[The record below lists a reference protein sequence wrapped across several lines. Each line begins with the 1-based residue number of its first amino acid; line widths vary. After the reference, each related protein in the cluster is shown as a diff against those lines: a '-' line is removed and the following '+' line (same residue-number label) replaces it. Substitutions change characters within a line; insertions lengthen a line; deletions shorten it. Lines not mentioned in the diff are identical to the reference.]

1 MIKIIPM
8 ENKIKVEGN
17 VKSISDYNEL
27 KNSIDQIVK
36 SQKNIIVEFVDSM
49 SLASSAI
56 GYFTKL
62 VNVDNVVLKL
72 YVNDKQLFELLDD
85 LGLIQVLNV
94 QKM

>member
-36 SQKNIIVEFVDSM
+36 SQKSIIVEFVDSM
-49 SLASSAI
+49 SLTSSAI

>member
-1 MIKIIPM
+1 M

-49 SLASSAI
+49 SLTSSAI